1 MNKKS
6 AEFFSNT
13 LKILVIFVFPIN
25 IVIMFFLSFLDP
37 IARKIGF
44 RNIFRRMGNTF
55 LVVLGSMIGAALISG
70 SLVLSDSLDKTF
82 SNLVRT
88 DLGEVDAILQPKE
101 KIETNT
107 GFSFF
112 TVEEA
117 DLLENILTNDT
128 DGYLPLWNFS
138 VSPRKVTDDNSGLT
152 LYNVEIRGLDKSGAD
167 NFGENPQ
174 SIIVPEVGSMEIIL
188 SESLAERFEA
198 QKGDKI
204 SVPFGSIVSEFTI
217 ADIIKDEGIIGGS
230 VMLANIED
238 VRNVFS
244 LPSDSY
250 NTIFVSA
257 LGGIEPQD
265 YSGKEFKD
273 KLDEQIKK
281 YDNSRITFTVNEI
294 KQEALDGFGFQSFVT
309 IFYVM
314 SIFGIFSGILLIVNI
329 YFMLAQERKYEMGIM
344 RAIAFTKFQL
354 VKSFIIE
361 GFFYSIISSFVGA
374 IFGVL
379 VGFVLVTSISS
390 IISSVTS
397 AFGGG
402 GGLEIQFG
410 VQASSILIAFLIGSL
425 ITYLTTIYTS
435 YFISNL
441 NIVSAIRDQDDRSVP
456 KITLKWILLTVLNLG
471 LLGYSVL
478 TFFNSFLVKQSFDQ
492 IRDQENSPFAALN
505 DADYDTLVL
514 RVRSYLFYIG
524 AMMIILFATLLINRI
539 YFVIK
544 KRSIA
549 RITITIGAASAIVF
563 STLATRFDF
572 FADALNRSEDPVLF
586 FMMGIVTVVAAAL
599 FISKNLDILGKI
611 LNFILYPFQKIA
623 SVVNISLRYPAENSL
638 RTGITLV
645 MFAVIIYMIVYISFN
660 KSLAQESI
668 AIASERAL
676 GGFDLL
682 VFPSNENKMSDIE
695 NIKTEVS
702 DVDGVRDV
710 SQITNVPIVF
720 PEIKYEDLK
729 EREYFGNPAD
739 QPIYNDEDF
748 YFNFLNG
755 LDSEFIS
762 KIDIELTERS
772 DDYETDKEV
781 FEAIRDDRTKVLLG
795 SSFISE
801 FGGKRPDLKVGDK
814 IVISDQFQ
822 KNTYEREVIGILE
835 AELYGG
841 VLTNL
846 EFINEDFDSEYISN
860 FSNSQVLVSV
870 DQNDNIED
878 IKNDV
883 RRKLNDYNIL
893 IILDID
899 ELIGTAL
906 NLINSIIL
914 LIQAFLGLSLIIGAS
929 GLAIIM
935 SRSVQERR
943 QQIGMLRSLG
953 FQRWM
958 VLLSFFIESTFI
970 TLLGIIIGISMGFLG
985 SYSIFQIVQDQFG
998 GIDFII
1004 PWGEISII
1012 VVLIYLASLIFSLY
1026 PSLKAARLSPVEAT
1040 NYPE

>member
-1 MNKKS
+1 
-6 AEFFSNT
+6 
-13 LKILVIFVFPIN
+13 
-25 IVIMFFLSFLDP
+25 
-37 IARKIGF
+37 
-44 RNIFRRMGNTF
+44 
-55 LVVLGSMIGAALISG
+55 
-70 SLVLSDSLDKTF
+70 
-82 SNLVRT
+82 
-88 DLGEVDAILQPKE
+88 
-101 KIETNT
+101 
-107 GFSFF
+107 
-112 TVEEA
+112 
-117 DLLENILTNDT
+117 
-128 DGYLPLWNFS
+128 
-138 VSPRKVTDDNSGLT
+138 
-152 LYNVEIRGLDKSGAD
+152 
-167 NFGENPQ
+167 
-174 SIIVPEVGSMEIIL
+174 
-188 SESLAERFEA
+188 
-198 QKGDKI
+198 
-204 SVPFGSIVSEFTI
+204 
-217 ADIIKDEGIIGGS
+217 
-230 VMLANIED
+230 
-238 VRNVFS
+238 
-244 LPSDSY
+244 
-250 NTIFVSA
+250 
-257 LGGIEPQD
+257 
-265 YSGKEFKD
+265 
-273 KLDEQIKK
+273 
-281 YDNSRITFTVNEI
+281 
-294 KQEALDGFGFQSFVT
+294 
-309 IFYVM
+309 
-314 SIFGIFSGILLIVNI
+314 
-329 YFMLAQERKYEMGIM
+329 
-344 RAIAFTKFQL
+344 
-354 VKSFIIE
+354 
-361 GFFYSIISSFVGA
+361 
-374 IFGVL
+374 
-379 VGFVLVTSISS
+379 
-390 IISSVTS
+390 
-397 AFGGG
+397 
-402 GGLEIQFG
+402 
-410 VQASSILIAFLIGSL
+410 
-425 ITYLTTIYTS
+425 
-435 YFISNL
+435 
-441 NIVSAIRDQDDRSVP
+441 
-456 KITLKWILLTVLNLG
+456 
-471 LLGYSVL
+471 
-478 TFFNSFLVKQSFDQ
+478 
-492 IRDQENSPFAALN
+492 
-505 DADYDTLVL
+505 
-514 RVRSYLFYIG
+514 
-524 AMMIILFATLLINRI
+524 
-539 YFVIK
+539 
-544 KRSIA
+544 
-549 RITITIGAASAIVF
+549 
-563 STLATRFDF
+563 
-572 FADALNRSEDPVLF
+572 
-586 FMMGIVTVVAAAL
+586 
-599 FISKNLDILGKI
+599 
-611 LNFILYPFQKIA
+611 
-623 SVVNISLRYPAENSL
+623 
-638 RTGITLV
+638 